1 MSATESLF
9 QFLRWRWIYTR
20 QWFGRQ
26 AWRVGLTFKKWR
38 YDHGVRLAQRLCK
51 GNRYGDHTPL
61 WPAKQPLGG
70 SCLCARVRRR
80 LDYIPF

>member
-1 MSATESLF
+1 MNTAARKWF
-9 QFLRWRWIYTR
+9 VRRGYPLRWLPLPWV
-20 QWFGRQ
+20 
-26 AWRVGLTFKKWR
+26 WRLKIAKAQYKVGVGIAR
-38 YDHGVRLAQRLCK
+38 RLCR

-61 WPAKQPLGG
+61 WPAVQPLGG

>member
-1 MSATESLF
+1 MTLKTTALPLWAKRVLWKLQGKSGRTIG
-9 QFLRWRWIYTR
+9 WRI
-20 QWFGRQ
+20 
-26 AWRVGLTFKKWR
+26 ALEKKR
-38 YDHGVRLAQRLCK
+38 YDVGVGIAVRLCR

-70 SCLCARVRRR
+70 SCLCARTRQR